1 MRCLTFLC
9 LTLLW
14 IPLRLVAQDPTPLRP
29 GDTIRLHD
37 ATLVGPAGAV
47 RPPSGTP
54 LVGRFGGMRGDTLL
68 VIGELEA
75 STTRALLTS
84 RSRLEH
90 RVRGHAGGRF
100 ARVGAMLGA
109 GAGILAATATHED
122 KPDYRCTGDLI
133 TTPLRCH
140 ETNEDER
147 PLLVEMLV
155 GGVVGATVGAG
166 AGWLT
171 GRFVSIPTWRELGP
185 GRAGLSGSV
194 GATGDARIRAQIRF

>member
-1 MRCLTFLC
+1 MRCLTLLC
-9 LTLLW
+9 LTLLC
-14 IPLRLVAQDPTPLRP
+14 IPLRLNAQNPTPLRP

-47 RPPSGTP
+47 RPLSGAP
-54 LVGRFGGMRGDTLL
+54 LVGRFDGMRGDTLL

-75 STTRALLTS
+75 STTRVLLTS

-90 RVRGHAGGRF
+90 RVPGHAGGRF
-100 ARVGAMLGA
+100 ARVGAWLGA
-109 GAGILAATATHED
+109 GAGVLAANANHED

-133 TTPLRCH
+133 TSPITCH

-147 PLLVEMLV
+147 PLLAELLV
-155 GGVVGATVGAG
+155 GGFAGAAVGAG
-166 AGWLT
+166 VGWLA
-171 GRFVSIPTWRELGP
+171 GRFIPISTWRELGA
-185 GRAGLSGSV
+185 GRMGLSGSV